1 MNYGDLLSLLLD
13 WSCEFTGN
21 LYGHLYGHL
30 YRHRKG
36 KKGESGVNWVIVVD
50 RGVKAG

>member
-21 LYGHLYGHL
+21 LYGHLYGH
-30 YRHRKG
+30 RKG
-36 KKGESGVNWVIVVD
+36 KKGESGVNRVIVTD
-50 RGVKAG
+50 REVMAG